1 MKRAAK
7 HCHQCQLSSLR
18 QLALLAEQLVR
29 QDWLAEQELVLGL
42 ASGLVLVELV
52 GSVGSV
58 E

>member
-7 HCHQCQLSSLR
+7 HCHQCQPSNLC
-18 QLALLAEQLVR
+18 QLALLAGQLAR

-52 GSVGSV
+52 ELV